1 MLNTNC
7 PICRSAYLEERNGLD
22 KVQSSYQIPEA
33 PKFMNIP
40 PTDSNLQRYN
50 HTHGPRSSEYVTNL
64 HTGQFQIAGSSHRP
78 EMSSKSKNLSLAES
92 NCLKPLK
99 NPLGT
104 GPNNPTHLHAGY
116 SQLEQTLST
125 LFTSYN
131 NVVLEM
137 PIPHASSYSTMV
149 PGSVILGK

>member
-1 MLNTNC
+1 
-7 PICRSAYLEERNGLD
+7 
-22 KVQSSYQIPEA
+22 
-33 PKFMNIP
+33 MNIP
-40 PTDSNLQRYN
+40 PTYSNLQRSN
-50 HTHGPRSSEYVTNL
+50 HTHGPRSSDCVTNL
-64 HTGQFQIAGSSHRP
+64 HTGQFQIAGPSHCP

-116 SQLEQTLST
+116 SQLEQTIPTLST
-125 LFTSYN
+125 SSN
-131 NVVLEM
+131 NVVPGM

-149 PGSVILGK
+149 PGSAILGK